1 MPVFGFSRNKSIDV
15 TKNVTKIYM
24 LEICTSFPLSSSP
37 FRLTSENPVFAD
49 THAINFHLLGVVEND
64 FVRIRVE
71 YPLRLPR

>member
-1 MPVFGFSRNKSIDV
+1 
-15 TKNVTKIYM
+15 M
-24 LEICTSFPLSSSP
+24 LEICTSLPLSSSP

-49 THAINFHLLGVVEND
+49 THDINFHLLGVVEND